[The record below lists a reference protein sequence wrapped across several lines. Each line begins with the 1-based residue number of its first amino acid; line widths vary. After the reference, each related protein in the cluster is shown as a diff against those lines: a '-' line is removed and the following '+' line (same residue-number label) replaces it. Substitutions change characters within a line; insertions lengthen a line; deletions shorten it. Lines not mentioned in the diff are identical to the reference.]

1 MLQYDAEDIKRMER
15 ESNRL
20 IGEMKWAE
28 AETILR
34 EAMQVI
40 RVPPVVNNLAFCRFM
55 QDDPEEAFEILQ
67 PNLAPGAHHPFA
79 QALAAQI
86 CVALERR
93 AEAEEY
99 LESAIRDYET
109 GIPEARTAPDAVAK
123 QWYRYATSLKRAAGD
138 LGHHQLVLDLYRRY
152 ETCSSDMEDRFFA
165 GVASFNLGRMERA
178 ASYWRRMREQF
189 ADDYAYVAQAV
200 EMGAVPRFSLEYRVP
215 DLSVGPSIFRTG
227 AGRMLIAHFLLS
239 GQAPEGD
246 IGTAGDFLKLA
257 VDADPEWGLQFA
269 KNILKHPAVSNAV
282 KAAALHTLVENG
294 VYEKGQSV
302 DMVDEHGRETRMS
315 VEMSVVTM
323 DVDEHDREIINRATE
338 LGRAGRYDEA
348 IEILSEAAES
358 DEVSFRVLLSLASLY
373 VDKGD
378 LDQAFDLLSML
389 SNIEPD
395 LPALLICW
403 AEYHMKSG
411 DHDEAVRYLNRI
423 DVSRASPE
431 FRRAIAEFREKLEG
445 RSQ

>member
-165 GVASFNLGRMERA
+165 GVASFNL
-178 ASYWRRMREQF
+178 
-189 ADDYAYVAQAV
+189 
-200 EMGAVPRFSLEYRVP
+200 P
-215 DLSVGPSIFRTG
+215 
-227 AGRMLIAHFLLS
+227 
-239 GQAPEGD
+239 
-246 IGTAGDFLKLA
+246 
-257 VDADPEWGLQFA
+257 
-269 KNILKHPAVSNAV
+269 
-282 KAAALHTLVENG
+282 
-294 VYEKGQSV
+294 
-302 DMVDEHGRETRMS
+302 
-315 VEMSVVTM
+315 
-323 DVDEHDREIINRATE
+323 
-338 LGRAGRYDEA
+338 
-348 IEILSEAAES
+348 
-358 DEVSFRVLLSLASLY
+358 
-373 VDKGD
+373 
-378 LDQAFDLLSML
+378 
-389 SNIEPD
+389 
-395 LPALLICW
+395 
-403 AEYHMKSG
+403 
-411 DHDEAVRYLNRI
+411 
-423 DVSRASPE
+423 
-431 FRRAIAEFREKLEG
+431 
-445 RSQ
+445 